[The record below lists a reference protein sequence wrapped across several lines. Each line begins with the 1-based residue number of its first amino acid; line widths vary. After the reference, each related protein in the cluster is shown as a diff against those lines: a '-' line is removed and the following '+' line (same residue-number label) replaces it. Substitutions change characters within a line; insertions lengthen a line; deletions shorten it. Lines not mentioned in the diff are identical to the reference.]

1 MTNNQNQPKEF
12 DAVLGGEA
20 PPPVQGAVLGGI
32 EGVKQ
37 RLASFLIKAR
47 IDAVND
53 ALKYGNVGLDLVIAA
68 LNDESSQV
76 QRSAYL
82 LLRERTELQVQQA
95 IKAYKSWR
103 LPERLEWYSEDRVRK
118 FANKRVE
125 DFDPAIGIID
135 PSRIAYAVRCHQI
148 SSDEWE
154 DVEVLREKLNTLTR
168 HTNASKVE
176 DLVIGRWDN
185 VCYDISNSSVV
196 VNALVEAKDKLKN
209 LKAVFIGDMDFN
221 DWPISTIK
229 QSDISPLLKA
239 YPHLEIIQIRGGDGL
254 QFSQLQH
261 DNLKAIIIECA
272 GLNQKTIAQICALEL
287 PALQHLELWLGNN
300 RYGRNSSIEDLMP
313 IISGELFP
321 TLSYLGLRNS
331 EYSDEI
337 ARALVNVPTIK
348 FLNILDLAMGTLSD
362 EGAEALFNCSHVN
375 KLDILNLNENF
386 LSYEMIERLSQ
397 LDCQLIYRRHQKHSR
412 GGRYCSIAE

>member
-1 MTNNQNQPKEF
+1 MTNNQNQPREF

-20 PPPVQGAVLGGI
+20 PPPVQGVVLGGI

-37 RLASFLIKAR
+37 RLASFLVKAR

-53 ALKYGNVGLDLVIAA
+53 ALQYGDAGLDLVIAA
-68 LNDESSQV
+68 LNDESSLV

-82 LLRERTELQVQQA
+82 LLRERTESQVQQA
-95 IKAYKSWR
+95 VKAYKSWR
-103 LPERLEWYSEDRVRK
+103 LPERLEWYTEDRVSK
-118 FANKRVE
+118 FANKKVE

-135 PSRIAYAVRCHQI
+135 PSRIAYAVRCYSI
-148 SSDEWE
+148 RSDKWE
-154 DVEVLREKLNTLTR
+154 DVEVFREKLNTLTQ
-168 HTNASKVE
+168 HTNASKIE
-176 DLVIGRWDN
+176 ALVIGMWDEDG
-185 VCYDISNSSVV
+185 CYDSSIA

-221 DWPISTIK
+221 DWRISTIE

-272 GLNQKTIAQICALEL
+272 GLNRQTIAQICALEL

-300 RYGRNSSIEDLMP
+300 RYGRNSSIDDLMP

-331 EYSDEI
+331 EYSNDI
-337 ARALVNVPTIK
+337 ARALVSTPAIK
-348 FLNILDLAMGTLSD
+348 FINILDLAMGTLSD
-362 EGAEALFNCSHVN
+362 EGAEALLNCSYVN
-375 KLDILNLNENF
+375 KLDILNLTHNY
-386 LSYEMIERLSQ
+386 LSAAMIGRLSE
-397 LDCQLIYRRHQKHSR
+397 LDCQLIY
-412 GGRYCSIAE
+412 GR